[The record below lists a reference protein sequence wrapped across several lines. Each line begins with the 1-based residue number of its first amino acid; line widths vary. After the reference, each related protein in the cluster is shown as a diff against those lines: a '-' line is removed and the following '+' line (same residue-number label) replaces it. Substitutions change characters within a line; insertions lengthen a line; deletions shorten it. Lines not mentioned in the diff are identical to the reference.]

1 MTTPSLLGSF
11 SRAQTTYPG
20 GTPTYNSYTDTLPA
34 GTNRVA
40 IIRVARSKFNSVWS
54 GATATVDLG
63 GGPITATYIAKT
75 ASSYATEE
83 VAWQCALGTSGSA
96 QSSTWKIQWGV
107 NTETI
112 GAFSIEVWG
121 NVDQTTPVASSA
133 DDHATS
139 TAFSSSATC
148 PADSAC
154 SAGVTGNFT
163 AEVAG
168 TGVTVALSQI
178 STGTSSY
185 KHAVAYRI
193 GAAPSLTLTA
203 AAVFSALSI
212 VLSPDAPP
220 ASGDLNGN
228 VTLADVTAAGTLA
241 SSSSDLSGGVT
252 LSDVVAAG
260 TLGATPAGWSV
271 PALTNWSGTLQ
282 ASVTIPVVTFQ
293 RLSDGVQV
301 LVLTSQTT
309 NGAGTLSGTSGSLS
323 TGTTYMA
330 CGWNADGSQR
340 FAVPVTAT

>member
-75 ASSYATEE
+75 ASSYSTEE

-96 QSSTWKIQWGV
+96 QSSTWKIEWGV

-178 STGTSSY
+178 STGTSTY

-193 GAAPSLTLTA
+193 GAAPSLTLTG
-203 AAVFSALSI
+203 AAVFSALSV
-212 VLSPDAPP
+212 VLNDDGVVPAPTLSSPTGTGGAGSGSGTVVSDQTGTLYYK
-220 ASGDLNGN
+220 ASVNA
-228 VTLADVTAAGTLA
+228 TEADPGAGSEAGAGWLSTSLVATTNSVSFGALSADTYYGHYLGVNAGGRSAVANSASFVVTAGGGADA
-241 SSSSDLSGGVT
+241 SSVVMQQAAPSFFQSSFFG
-252 LSDVVAAG
+252 
-260 TLGATPAGWSV
+260 
-271 PALTNWSGTLQ
+271 N
-282 ASVTIPVVTFQ
+282 
-293 RLSDGVQV
+293 R
-301 LVLTSQTT
+301 
-309 NGAGTLSGTSGSLS
+309 
-323 TGTTYMA
+323 
-330 CGWNADGSQR
+330 R
-340 FAVPVTAT
+340 